1 MGKDDCLQ
9 RFSLCCFSLP
19 SEGLLLSGGL
29 AQPYGFSFLLSFF
42 FFFFYLSGS
51 QSWPPFKQDL
61 EKTEG
66 PRVEVQR
73 TGPFRSYDYG
83 ASAPFLPPLDTGGGA
98 QVFTD
103 LEGPRV
109 ARAWVLSLSLLL
121 AFRGGG

>member
-1 MGKDDCLQ
+1 MLFLASFRGPFAVRRLGSAL
-9 RFSLCCFSLP
+9 RLFFS
-19 SEGLLLSGGL
+19 
-29 AQPYGFSFLLSFF
+29 AIFF